1 MSEYAVAR
9 YNMVESQ
16 VRPNEVTDENLLR
29 ALSEVPRERFV
40 PTALQPLAYMEE
52 DIEVAPSRHLLAPMP
67 LARLIQ
73 LSAVGSGDLVLDVGC
88 ATGYSTAVLAR
99 LAESVVGL
107 ESDDRL
113 GEQAGEALMDLEVD
127 NAAIVTG
134 PLNEGYES
142 EGPFD
147 VILLNGS
154 VPVVPKGLL
163 DQLKDGGRLV
173 TIVAEHH
180 FGQAYLY
187 RKSGSRI
194 SHRPAFDAGAP
205 QLPGFATEKAFVF

>member
-9 YNMVESQ
+9 FNMVESQ
-16 VRPNEVTDENLLR
+16 IRPNQVTDENLLR
-29 ALSEVPRERFV
+29 ALSDVPRERFV
-40 PTALQPLAYMEE
+40 PTPLQALAYMEE
-52 DIEVAPSRHLLAPMP
+52 EIEVAPSRRLLAPMP

-73 LSAVGSGDLVLDVGC
+73 LADVRSGDLVLDVGC

-107 ESDDRL
+107 EADERIA
-113 GEQAGEALMDLEVD
+113 EQAGEALMDLEVD

-173 TIVAEHH
+173 TIVAEND
-180 FGQAYLY
+180 FGRAYLY
-187 RKSGSRI
+187 RKSGTRI
-194 SHRPAFDAGAP
+194 SHRPAFDAGGP
-205 QLPGFATEKAFVF
+205 QLPGFAKAKEFIF

>member
-16 VRPNEVTDENLLR
+16 IRPNQVTDEHLLR
-29 ALSEVPRERFV
+29 SLSEIPRERFV
-40 PTALQPLAYMEE
+40 PASLQDLAYMEE
-52 DIEVAPSRHLLAPMP
+52 EIEVAPSRRLLAPMP

-73 LSAVGSGDLVLDVGC
+73 LADVGRNDLVLDVGC

-99 LAESVVGL
+99 LADSVVGL

-113 GEQAGEALMDLEVD
+113 AEQAGQALMDLEAD

-134 PLNEGYES
+134 PLNEGYAS
-142 EGPFD
+142 EGSFD
-147 VILLNGS
+147 VILLNGA
-154 VPVVPKGLL
+154 VPVVSGALL
-163 DQLKDGGRLV
+163 EQLKDGGRLV
-173 TIVAEHH
+173 AILAEAG

-187 RKSGSRI
+187 RKSGSRV
-194 SHRPAFDAGAP
+194 SHRPAFDAGGP
-205 QLPGFATEKAFVF
+205 LLPGFEREKEFVF